1 MIELAGTAPV
11 GGIMGRYAIP
21 AVLAAVMLS
30 GCGTYE
36 QPPRILSD
44 QQIGQLRAD
53 VQAIGDQCRA
63 RRLSGR
69 PPGFVPSVQCSN
81 PGILLAYQKVDYP
94 YMTLLNE
101 ALARRLQLAERADEK
116 KISQGDM
123 LVQFYSDARGLPAIP
138 DP

>member
-1 MIELAGTAPV
+1 
-11 GGIMGRYAIP
+11 MGRLAISV
-21 AVLAAVMLS
+21 VLAAVMLS
-30 GCGTYE
+30 GCESSY
-36 QPPRILSD
+36 QNPPRILSD

-63 RRLSGR
+63 HRLSGR
-69 PPGFVPSVQCSN
+69 PPGFVPSVRCSN

-94 YMTLLNE
+94 YLTLLNE

-123 LVQFYSDARGLPAIP
+123 LVEFYSDARGLPAMP